1 MNKKLARFA
10 IIVSILTILL
20 AACGGTSEP
29 PQPVEP
35 TAPQA
40 EAATRAPVGG
50 ENLESAAG
58 APATEPQG
66 ESIESAAGASAE
78 GQAAPTAAP
87 VPELAPGQPSNF
99 VFVQH
104 ALCSWDP
111 FWCTIEDG
119 IQQAAQ
125 HMNVSA
131 TVLGPDQ
138 FDLDQVA
145 ALIDQAV
152 ATRPDGLAVTIPD
165 IERLR
170 EPIQRALDA
179 GIPVVAYNSGSG
191 READG
196 LDYLTFLGSDEAQ
209 GGYLSAIR
217 LADAGATSGVC
228 INHQV
233 GHVGLD
239 ARCEGF
245 LSAMDVYGLPAQVLP
260 VTADP
265 AESQAIIADFYTANP
280 GTDAFLTLGPGGATP
295 FYAFMQAAGLA
306 PGSVKHGTFDLSDE
320 IIARIKD
327 GTTLYAVDQKPFLQ
341 GYSAVQTLMLNT
353 RYGIQPVLDV
363 TPTGPGFIDANNV
376 DFQVDPNRAVNLALV
391 QHARCAQDPF
401 WCGVEAG
408 IEQAARDAGVFV
420 TIQGPEQFDI
430 DQMVALVDQAVSA
443 QPDGLAVTVPNANRL
458 RASIQQALDSGIQV
472 VAYNTGAGPL
482 VDNVEY
488 LTYLG
493 MDRFY
498 QTEGGY
504 QSGLALASVGGNRA
518 VCINHEVGQS
528 SLDARC
534 EGFANAMNE
543 QGIPVEVLA
552 ITKDPAQAEATIAEY
567 YSAHPD
573 ADIFLTLGP
582 SGAAPYYGFLAA
594 AGLGPDAIK
603 HGTFDLTKESAAR
616 IKDGTTLFVIDQQ
629 PFLQGYGAVQ
639 TLVLKLRYGIDPVV
653 PVMPTGPV
661 VVQASNVEQ
670 VDDLLG
676 E

>member
-1 MNKKLARFA
+1 
-10 IIVSILTILL
+10 
-20 AACGGTSEP
+20 
-29 PQPVEP
+29 
-35 TAPQA
+35 
-40 EAATRAPVGG
+40 
-50 ENLESAAG
+50 
-58 APATEPQG
+58 
-66 ESIESAAGASAE
+66 
-78 GQAAPTAAP
+78 
-87 VPELAPGQPSNF
+87 
-99 VFVQH
+99 
-104 ALCSWDP
+104 
-111 FWCTIEDG
+111 
-119 IQQAAQ
+119 
-125 HMNVSA
+125 MNVNA

-145 ALIDQAV
+145 SLIDQAV
-152 ATRPDGLAVTIPD
+152 TARPDGLAVTIPD

-170 EPIQRALDA
+170 DPIQRALDA

-233 GHVGLD
+233 GHAGLD

-245 LSAMDVYGLPAQVLP
+245 LSALDVYGLPAQVLP

-265 AESQAIIADFYTANP
+265 VESQAIIADFYAANP

-295 FYAFMQAAGLA
+295 FYAFMQAAGLG

-327 GTTLYAVDQKPFLQ
+327 GTTLYAVDQQPFLQ

-363 TPTGPGFIDANNV
+363 TPTGPGFVDANNV

-401 WCGVEAG
+401 WCAVEAG
-408 IEQAARDAGVFV
+408 INQAAQDAGVFV

-430 DQMVALVDQAVSA
+430 DQMVSLVDQAVSA
-443 QPDGLAVTVPNANRL
+443 QPDGLAMTVPNAERL
-458 RASIQQALDSGIQV
+458 RASIQQALDTGIPV

-518 VCINHEVGQS
+518 VCINHEIGQS

-543 QGIPVEVLA
+543 RGIPVEVLA

-661 VVQASNVEQ
+661 VVQASNVEL